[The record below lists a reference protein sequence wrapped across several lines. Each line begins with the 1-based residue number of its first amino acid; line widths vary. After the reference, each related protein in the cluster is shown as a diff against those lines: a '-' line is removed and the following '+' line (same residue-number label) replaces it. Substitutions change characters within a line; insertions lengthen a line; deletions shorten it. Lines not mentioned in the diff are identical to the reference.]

1 MRPRTQHLGG
11 CDLRGPREWREDRNW
26 AHARLTIFFL
36 FLQTFAQTYGEGDTQ
51 IQTTP
56 AVTHLTFSD
65 RRRAEAFYDGL
76 KTSKI
81 AGVNDGVG
89 APVEVSWVAGPAAA
103 LPGSTTSSVNT
114 AGGGGAGG
122 GSGEGDDGLDSA
134 MDDVGGDDDHHHDHS
149 EDNGKD
155 GQRAGEE
162 EDAGDGAKG
171 EPQGQEKGQQNQ
183 QQQTQEPGEAKAEV
197 DYDVAGENEWDE

>member
-1 MRPRTQHLGG
+1 MIHRGRRVEGGSKLG
-11 CDLRGPREWREDRNW
+11 DRVANNP
-26 AHARLTIFFL
+26 FFP
-36 FLQTFAQTYGEGDTQ
+36 LQTFAQTFGEGDTQ

-103 LPGSTTSSVNT
+103 LSGSTTSSVNT
-114 AGGGGAGG
+114 MGGGGAGG
-122 GSGEGDDGLDSA
+122 GDGDGGLDSA

-155 GQRAGEE
+155 SPRARE
-162 EDAGDGAKG
+162 EDAGEGVRD
-171 EPQGQEKGQQNQ
+171 ESQGQGQSQQQNRQQ